1 MPFVPPER
9 FSNRQWS
16 MGVRGP
22 RREKAS
28 PGKSSPAR
36 FLKDAWVL
44 AWRGRGSSASPG
56 RRNSTCQGPKERKG
70 DRELPINGGQ
80 DVSTRGRRAGRGK
93 AGCSGHAERRDSALE
108 SKGFGAWSAVSDRL
122 WEGSLPGPCVCVG
135 GGPVGG
141 QGGGSGAG
149 RKLTAMPARDGER
162 SSRDLSL
169 DD

>member
-44 AWRGRGSSASPG
+44 ARRGRGSLASPG
-56 RRNSTCQGPKERKG
+56 RRNSTCQGPEERKG
-70 DRELPINGGQ
+70 DQELPINGGQ
-80 DVSTRGRRAGRGK
+80 DVSTWAEELEEVRQAVPATLSVGTPLLRARV
-93 AGCSGHAERRDSALE
+93 SEP
-108 SKGFGAWSAVSDRL
+108 GA
-122 WEGSLPGPCVCVG
+122 P
-135 GGPVGG
+135 
-141 QGGGSGAG
+141 
-149 RKLTAMPARDGER
+149 
-162 SSRDLSL
+162 
-169 DD
+169 